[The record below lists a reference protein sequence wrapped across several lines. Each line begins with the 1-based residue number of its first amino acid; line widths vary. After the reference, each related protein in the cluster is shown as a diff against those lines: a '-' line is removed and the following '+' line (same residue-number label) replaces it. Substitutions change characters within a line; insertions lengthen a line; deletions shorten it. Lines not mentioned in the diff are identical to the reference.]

1 MNNATSPTP
10 KPVIALMGE
19 FSAGKSTLANLLIC
33 EGRSPTQVTATQ
45 LPPVWYS
52 YGSGDPYVMG
62 LDGRRTPIS
71 EAEMADVVIDST
83 SYIKVFLEADILELF
98 DIMDMPGNSDP
109 NMSPEV
115 WQRAIHHAD
124 GVIWCS
130 HATQA
135 WRQSEAGAWEELP
148 ARLRE
153 WSLLLLTRW
162 DKILSERDRARV
174 LARVEKEAGPLF
186 RDVFPISLVE
196 ALDSGDDRDRWVA
209 SGADAFVT
217 ALLDIIMSLD
227 GQARA
232 QNAAPGPVAQ
242 RPLYK
247 LNQDPPETPDMLPKT
262 VAPLETPQPAAATS
276 GASVIP
282 RRVEAKAESQR
293 PRPPRGNAPNSQLSN

>member
-1 MNNATSPTP
+1 MPDAPRPAP

-62 LDGRRTPIS
+62 LDGNRTQIT
-71 EAEMADVVIDST
+71 EAQIADVSIDAT
-83 SYIKVFLEADILELF
+83 SYIKVYLETDILELF

-115 WQRAIHHAD
+115 WQRAIHYAD

-148 ARLRE
+148 ERLRD

-174 LARVEKEAGPLF
+174 LARVQKEAGPLF
-186 RDVFPISLVE
+186 REVFPISLIE
-196 ALDSGDDRDRWVA
+196 ALGSGDDRDRWIA
-209 SGADAFVT
+209 SGAEAFVT
-217 ALLDIIMSLD
+217 ALLDIVMSLD

-232 QNAAPGPVAQ
+232 QNAAAGPVAR
-242 RPLYK
+242 RPVYK
-247 LNQDPPETPDMLPKT
+247 LNQEAPEAPDALPET
-262 VAPLETPQPAAATS
+262 VAPLAAPQPAGAAPAA
-276 GASVIP
+276 GVIP
-282 RRVEAKAESQR
+282 RRVEAKADSPR
-293 PRPPRGNAPNSQLSN
+293 PRPPRGTTPRPPSPT